1 MRRRRWLAGAL
12 LAAAVILVAG
22 RAASGWYVDYLWYV
36 SADAISVWKAR
47 AVNLVILRGIV
58 FTSAFFFLAANF
70 YAVRH
75 SIRAVVFPKRIG
87 NIELPLEVPGRM
99 LTLLAFMSAAL
110 VAAFVASVPDE
121 WVGIAL
127 MREGLRFGE
136 SDPFFGLDIAQWLFR
151 VPLERR
157 AYTWS
162 LVLLAGTSL
171 FVVLLY
177 ALTPGLRWDRGRLT
191 ASSYVRRHMGLL
203 AACFLVLLSWRY
215 RLGAYELLWKGSGP
229 DGAFVAADHRFA
241 LPAALV
247 MSIVCLASA
256 FLVGFTVWTGQTK
269 GTVFVVVLTLLA
281 AASSRYVAR
290 PIASRFLIEETA
302 ADLDRP
308 YAETRRLY
316 TTRAFALRRVTPL
329 EGEAELPPLSVAAR
343 GIPLWDRA
351 ALRIAAMRERP
362 GVAFVSDIGFA
373 TVGGR
378 LTAFGVRLASSVSG
392 SDTAPHW
399 EIFRVAADR
408 AQPNGRPLPAR
419 SDFEPGSTQLPMVTA
434 HEGAASYYVLSD
446 SAARVRAVPLE
457 PTLNRVAHAWYLR
470 NPRLLRH
477 SGEDARI
484 LLHRDIRE
492 RIARLYPC
500 FVQGSNV
507 APLVW
512 RDSLYWVV
520 QLYSASRWYP
530 LAARV
535 GVMGQRFG
543 YLTHAAV
550 AVVNSHSSATY
561 AVLSA
566 SADSV
571 TLMCARRFGPLFRQ
585 VTSVDQA
592 LLLQLPVPEELLEA
606 TARAAAITGVE
617 GLGSNLRPVAP
628 LADSAIGEWRVA
640 QFADHRNGTLWLALG
655 LEDRDSGL
663 LRGLLVMRSGSF
675 QVRWLAVRQALQLS
689 DLAEQLR
696 SARDTLFSL
705 PAGGRHLRGALRLV
719 PLPGS
724 LLAAQTHYI
733 EHQGGLPLPT
743 YVAVFYDGR
752 VTTGGTVA
760 AALGLPGDVDQDSLS
775 SESLIERV
783 RALYRAMN
791 EALVRGDWEA
801 FGSAYRALG
810 RLLRSVPR

>member
-1 MRRRRWLAGAL
+1 MRRRRWVAGAL

-22 RAASGWYVDYLWYV
+22 RAASGWYVDYLWYA
-36 SADAISVWKAR
+36 SADALSVWKAR
-47 AVNLVILRGIV
+47 AANLVILRATV
-58 FTSAFFFLAANF
+58 FTFAFAFLAANF

-87 NIELPLEVPGRM
+87 NIEFPLEVPGRT
-99 LTLLAFMSAAL
+99 LTLLAFISAAV
-110 VAAFVASVPDE
+110 VAAVVAAVPDE
-121 WVGIAL
+121 WVGLAL
-127 MREGLRFGE
+127 MRDGLRFGE
-136 SDPFFGLDIAQWLFR
+136 NDPFFGLDIAQWLFR
-151 VPLERR
+151 IPLERR
-157 AYTWS
+157 AHTWS
-162 LVLLAGTSL
+162 LVLSAGTSL

-191 ASSYVRRHMGLL
+191 ASSYVRRHLGIL
-203 AACFLVLLSWRY
+203 AAFFLVLLSWRY
-215 RLGAYELLWKGSGP
+215 RLGAYELLWEGSGP

-256 FLVGFTVWTGQTK
+256 FLVAFTVWTGQAR
-269 GTVFVVVLTLLA
+269 GTVFVLVLTVLA

-290 PIASRFLIEETA
+290 PIASRFLIEEGSG
-302 ADLDRP
+302 DIDRP
-308 YAETRRLY
+308 YVETRRLY
-316 TTRAFALRRVTPL
+316 TARAFALRRVTPL
-329 EGEAELPPLSVAAR
+329 EVEGGLPPLPVVAR

-351 ALRIAAMRERP
+351 ALRIAAMREQP
-362 GVAFVSDIGFA
+362 GIAFVSDIGFA

-378 LTAFGVRLASSVSG
+378 LTAFGARLVSSVSG
-392 SDTAPHW
+392 SDTVPHW
-399 EIFRVAADR
+399 EVFRVAAER
-408 AQPNGRPLPAR
+408 VQPNGRPLPAR
-419 SDFEPGSTQLPMVTA
+419 SDFEPGSTQLPLVTA

-457 PTLNRVAHAWYLR
+457 PPLNRVAHAWYLR

-477 SGEDARI
+477 DGEDVRI
-484 LLHRDIRE
+484 LLYRDVRE

-535 GVMGQRFG
+535 GAMGQRFG

-550 AVVNSHSSATY
+550 ALVNSHSSATY

-571 TLMCARRFGPLFRQ
+571 AFMCARRFGKLFRD

-592 LLLQLPVPEELLEA
+592 LLLQLPVAEELLEA
-606 TARAAAITGVE
+606 TGRAAAITGVE
-617 GLGSNLRPVAP
+617 GLGSNLRPVAQ
-628 LADSAIGEWRVA
+628 LADSAIGGSGVA
-640 QFADHRNGTLWLALG
+640 QFADVRNGTVWSALG
-655 LEDRDSGL
+655 LEDRNSGQ

-675 QVRWLAVRQALQLS
+675 GVRYLAVRHALQLS
-689 DLAEQLR
+689 ALEERLR
-696 SARDTLFSL
+696 NARDTLLSL
-705 PAGGRHLRGALRLV
+705 PGGGRHLRGALRLV

-724 LLAAQTHYI
+724 LLAAQTHYV
-733 EHQGGLPLPT
+733 EHQSGVPLPT
-743 YVAVFYDGR
+743 YVAVFHDGR

-760 AALGLPGDVDQDSLS
+760 AALGLPYEIDQDSLS
-775 SESLIERV
+775 SESLLERV
-783 RALYRAMN
+783 RALYRAMD